1 MNFEVEDWDR
11 WHTAFLAN
19 SKMREENDIKEIYVG
34 HELQN
39 KNKVHVIYDT
49 PAPDTIQKMM
59 QNPEVQK
66 VMKNAGNKVET
77 MVVAMRARI
86 AIGISCGALIIKG
99 GTVAVIA
106 EKSANINDPNKRI
119 PIPWGK

>member
-1 MNFEVEDWDR
+1 MNSYCCGEDQLD
-11 WHTAFLAN
+11 
-19 SKMREENDIKEIYVG
+19 SV
-34 HELQN
+34 
-39 KNKVHVIYDT
+39 
-49 PAPDTIQKMM
+49 
-59 QNPEVQK
+59 
-66 VMKNAGNKVET
+66 VET

>member
-1 MNFEVEDWDR
+1 
-11 WHTAFLAN
+11 
-19 SKMREENDIKEIYVG
+19 
-34 HELQN
+34 
-39 KNKVHVIYDT
+39 
-49 PAPDTIQKMM
+49 
-59 QNPEVQK
+59 
-66 VMKNAGNKVET
+66 
-77 MVVAMRARI
+77 MRARI